1 MGPLGWMLIGFF
13 GVAGLAFIICLIG
26 RDRPTVLTPDGFEHI
41 GGLLFLKD
49 GGLYYNRTTL
59 AKVLGLNEIRNDRAR
74 LVQLEIRYAV
84 DGSVKS
90 ERLYGSEDQLLT
102 IAYKLGYQV

>member
-1 MGPLGWMLIGFF
+1 MWGTLGIAIILIFVLWI
-13 GVAGLAFIICLIG
+13 GVRRSNEADVSSSSNPGY
-26 RDRPTVLTPDGFEHI
+26 EHI
-41 GGLLFLKD
+41 GGSLYMKDDELF
-49 GGLYYNRTTL
+49 YNRTTP
-59 AKVLGLNEIRNDRAR
+59 AKLLGLSEIRNDRAR